1 MPLVTGTCANCSR
14 ERPLKY
20 ARRTMCAT
28 YACQRAA
35 AAEVAARK
43 AGSRGDSERES
54 KAPPVFCYEILSV
67 NGQRDF
73 DPANLVGKAKRNE
86 VGEDE
91 FVVSYLVF
99 GRFAEDEDDEG
110 FKDTRWVDL
119 EDLLQNEPNLDGT
132 QLKPLEAY
140 EKKLAKRMAGEK
152 KRLREAMEEDGE

>member
-1 MPLVTGTCANCSR
+1 MPLVTGTCAHCGR
-14 ERPLKY
+14 DRLLKY
-20 ARRTMCAT
+20 ARRSMCAT

-43 AGSRGDSERES
+43 AGTRGERES

-73 DPANLVGKAKRNE
+73 DPAKLVGKAKRNE
-86 VGEDE
+86 IGEED

-119 EDLLQNEPNLDGT
+119 EDLLQNLDGA
-132 QLKPLEAY
+132 QLKPLEDY
-140 EKKLAKRMAGEK
+140 EKKLAKRMAGQK
-152 KRLREAMEEDGE
+152 KRLREAMEADEE

>member
-14 ERPLKY
+14 ERLLKY

-54 KAPPVFCYEILSV
+54 KAPPVFCYEILLV

-73 DPANLVGKAKRNE
+73 DPANLVGKGEGNE
-86 VGEDE
+86 GGEDE
-91 FVVSYLVF
+91 FI
-99 GRFAEDEDDEG
+99 
-110 FKDTRWVDL
+110 
-119 EDLLQNEPNLDGT
+119 DLLGSATSRRPHVQVADIRCHAVPRVWR
-132 QLKPLEAY
+132 AVI
-140 EKKLAKRMAGEK
+140 ASV
-152 KRLREAMEEDGE
+152 

>member
-1 MPLVTGTCANCSR
+1 MPLVTGTCAHCGR
-14 ERPLKY
+14 DRLLKY

-35 AAEVAARK
+35 AAEVATRK
-43 AGSRGDSERES
+43 AGIRGDGERES

-67 NGQRDF
+67 NGQRDI
-73 DPANLVGKAKRNE
+73 DPSKLVGKAKRNE
-86 VGEDE
+86 VGEDD

-99 GRFAEDEDDEG
+99 GRFAEDEHDEG

-119 EDLLQNEPNLDGT
+119 EDLLQNLDGD

-152 KRLREAMEEDGE
+152 KRLREAMEADPDE